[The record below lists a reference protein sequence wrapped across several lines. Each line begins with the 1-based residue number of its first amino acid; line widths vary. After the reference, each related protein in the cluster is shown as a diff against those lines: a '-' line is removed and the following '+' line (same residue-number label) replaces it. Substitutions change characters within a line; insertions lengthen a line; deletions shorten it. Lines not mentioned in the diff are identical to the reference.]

1 MTYAAKTTKTA
12 AALIAAFALLTSCGS
27 QKVPAAQ
34 STAPVLDSQQGR
46 VTPNVNANANAN
58 AAAKTDKKDNTP
70 NPNANAAANAPLVHM
85 VTTPALLTKEGSVLF
100 FVGSTDKS
108 GRGLAK
114 TEVLIDGQAFVSDE
128 HALNSYGKYFTAAQ
142 NGKHIVKVTV
152 TDKAG
157 RSASAEQEFTVDIA
171 Q

>member
-27 QKVPAAQ
+27 QQAPAIQ
-34 STAPVLDSQQGR
+34 SSAAVLDSQQSR
-46 VTPNVNANANAN
+46 VNANANASANTKNNKKNSAPN
-58 AAAKTDKKDNTP
+58 A
-70 NPNANAAANAPLVHM
+70 NANAAANAPLVQL

-114 TEVLIDGQAFVSDE
+114 TEILIDGKAFVSDDQN
-128 HALNSYGKYFTAAQ
+128 LNSYGKYFTAAQ
-142 NGKHIVKVTV
+142 NGKHTVKVII

-157 RSASAEQEFTVDIA
+157 RSATAEQEFTVNIA